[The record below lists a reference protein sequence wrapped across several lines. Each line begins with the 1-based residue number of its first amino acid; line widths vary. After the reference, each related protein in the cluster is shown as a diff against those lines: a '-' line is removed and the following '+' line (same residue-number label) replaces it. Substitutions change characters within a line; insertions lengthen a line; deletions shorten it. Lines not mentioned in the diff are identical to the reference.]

1 MLVRAVFPQS
11 TDSSAGLFQ
20 KHPHS
25 NTQKQCF
32 TSYLGH
38 PLSPVSL
45 THEIDHD
52 RLLVLTDHLDTW
64 QLSSAESLQ
73 IHPSTPASVA
83 APPAQGFTLHWGG
96 PLQRGP
102 SLHTYSITTDQA
114 WS

>member
-1 MLVRAVFPQS
+1 MFYQL
-11 TDSSAGLFQ
+11 
-20 KHPHS
+20 
-25 NTQKQCF
+25 
-32 TSYLGH
+32 LGH

-45 THEIDHD
+45 THEIDHH

-83 APPAQGFTLHWGG
+83 APPAQGFTLHWGA
-96 PLQRGP
+96 LCRGGR
-102 SLHTYSITTDQA
+102 LHTYSITTDQA